1 MRDRNVQNLSC
12 PYVLQVQKFSVHLI
26 CIVLGT
32 IVLQV
37 LSMSKGE
44 GMVFT
49 VLWLQPDPRHS
60 SGSG

>member
-26 CIVLGT
+26 CIVLGA

-49 VLWLQPDPRHS
+49 VMWLQPDP
-60 SGSG
+60 